1 MDSRLRG
8 ATPFLIRMADQII
21 KKIFETKG
29 QIEMKKMIQFA
40 KFKYLDMKEWIQLR
54 KRGEKPFKEY
64 GLTLFT
70 GKQGSGKTMSMVYV
84 AEQYRSKYPSIYIC
98 SNFGYVYEDEPLKT
112 LADIP
117 NVVLKAKEDERCG
130 VLILWDEIQNDFD
143 SFSKVNKDVLRV
155 VTQQR
160 KQSIKILGTS
170 QVFTRVSKAL
180 REQTYDVA
188 LCRTFMGRHTRAKFY
203 DAEDFI
209 HNIEKPEEKR
219 EMFPK
224 KRISFI
230 QSDDLRLLYDSYAVI
245 QTLNEQAKEE
255 KKNPVPPVY
264 LNISN

>member
-1 MDSRLRG
+1 MLLWR
-8 ATPFLIRMADQII
+8 FLMYKLKD
-21 KKIFETKG
+21 
-29 QIEMKKMIQFA
+29 
-40 KFKYLDMKEWIQLR
+40 FKEFIQLR
-54 KRGEKPFKEY
+54 KSGKKRFKEY

-70 GKQGSGKTMSMVYV
+70 GRQGGGKTMTLVYE
-84 AEQYRSKYPSIYIC
+84 AERYRLKYPNLYIC
-98 SNFGYVYEDEPLKT
+98 SNFGYIHQDEPLQS

-117 NVVLKAKEDERCG
+117 QTVLKARQLDKIG

-188 LCRTFMGRHTRAKFY
+188 ICRTFMGRHTRAKFY

-209 HNIEKPEEKR
+209 HNIEKPEAKR
-219 EMFPK
+219 QMYS
-224 KRISFI
+224 KRRVSFV
-230 QSDDLRLLYDSYAVI
+230 QTDELRELYDSYAVI
-245 QTLNEQAKEE
+245 QTLDEQAQQE
-255 KKNPVPPVY
+255 KKNPVTQVY
-264 LNISN
+264 LNQI